1 MSQFEYSLPGLRGK
15 VAIVTGHKSGIG
27 AATYALLAQLGV
39 TVVGFDLPEQ
49 DLSKSDKIEGYVNTV
64 IQSYGD
70 IDILINNAGIT
81 LNGTILE
88 TSSEEIDRVLA
99 VNFKAPFLLMQA
111 VIPSMLRRGKGA
123 IVNNASDQALIGK
136 KAAAIYGASK
146 AAIAQLTK
154 SAALDWGP
162 HNIRVNCIAPGSTDT
177 PMLAFVFDDLAQ
189 RYQPHQTGTDLLNA
203 CRAAIPLQRLAQ
215 PTEIAWAIAF
225 LASDAASYI
234 TGAVIPVDGGG
245 VAQ

>member
-1 MSQFEYSLPGLRGK
+1 MNQFAYSLPGLRGK

-27 AATYALLAQLGV
+27 AATYSLLTRLGV

-49 DLSKSDKIEGYVNTV
+49 DLSKSDKIEGYVHTV

-88 TSSEEIDRVLA
+88 TTSDDIDRVLA

-111 VIPSMLRRGKGA
+111 VIPSMLKRGKGA

-162 HNIRVNCIAPGSTDT
+162 HNIRINCVAPGSTDT
-177 PMLAFVFDDLAQ
+177 PMLSFVLNDLAQ
-189 RYQPHQTGTDLLNA
+189 RYYPHQSGTDLLNA

-234 TGAVIPVDGGG
+234 TGAVVPVDGGG